1 MSGTQSW
8 ISTILSVDCSKTNAI
23 YHSLPNRINVSS
35 LNFRRNKL
43 RNTITVDVLLVLA
56 SPDNESIRAYQ
67 NLLTIIIP
75 IIRRWICQVVNY
87 RLIIGRTKWRYKT
100 TAKSITLRPVSTLI
114 PIDKKS
120 VRLRICQNLRSN
132 VFCLDKWH
140 RTTSFHS

>member
-1 MSGTQSW
+1 MSGTLSW

-56 SPDNESIRAYQ
+56 SLDNELLRAYQ

-75 IIRRWICQVVNY
+75 IIIIRCWIRRVVNY
-87 RLIIGRTKWRYKT
+87 RLIKGRTKWCYIRKNIVSSRSTRKT
-100 TAKSITLRPVSTLI
+100 CTTTCIF
-114 PIDKKS
+114 
-120 VRLRICQNLRSN
+120 QNVQL
-132 VFCLDKWH
+132 
-140 RTTSFHS
+140 